1 MHTSAFL
8 DLQND
13 VLERIQLHLRPRHL
27 YRLLQTNRR
36 VRELLLNNSFY
47 WARVAQHL
55 VFRKYVIPYTSP
67 AYKLGEGNLKLRQ
80 KMWAK
85 DGFRR
90 ETLFHMMNLERG
102 YHWAMETFEA
112 LLAHKMAT
120 DILPDAPCW
129 AYHAGADPE
138 TRVRLLLRLSMAGL
152 PEKLES
158 TTHIYG
164 LYSDEQ
170 VELMPMRELVRCE
183 LEEFN
188 SDADKP
194 ERSIKRVLRKLDDLP
209 NVPPEAKRDLA
220 LSMIRAFGFKHDA
233 MNLMIMISAQ
243 DIETRVTLRNE
254 MTEYATNG
262 ACVGMLMEP
271 MML

>member
-8 DLQND
+8 ALQND

-27 YRLLQTNRR
+27 IHLLQTNRKMR
-36 VRELLLNNSFY
+36 ALLLNNSFY

-55 VFRKYVIPYTSP
+55 VFRRYVLPYTNP
-67 AYKLGEGNLKLRQ
+67 AYKLGGANLELRQ
-80 KMWAK
+80 QRWTR

-102 YHWAMETFEA
+102 YYWGMERFEA
-112 LLAHKMAT
+112 LLAQKMAT
-120 DILPDAPCW
+120 DDVPDAPCW
-129 AYHAGADPE
+129 AYHAGAEPE
-138 TRVRLLLRLSMAGL
+138 TRVRLLLRLCMAGL

-170 VELMPMRELVRCE
+170 VELMPMRELVRRE

-188 SDADKP
+188 SNEEKP
-194 ERSIKRVLRKLDDLP
+194 EKSIKTVLRKLDDLP
-209 NVPPEAKRDLA
+209 NVSPEAKRDLA

-233 MNLMIMISAQ
+233 MHLMVMIAAQ

-254 MTEYATNG
+254 MTEYATTG

-271 MML
+271 MMF